1 MKIAFLGSIYPKHA
15 DLIYRENPS
24 LKYRPSNEQMDCIRW
39 HALSSYVK
47 WNDYLESKG
56 CEIVQFHHNL
66 NFVEM
71 EWAKENNFSSS
82 RTNCVLE
89 VGLKKIKKFNPDVL
103 YCSSPSFY
111 IQNGFLQELVH
122 SLPQK
127 PKLVAWYGANCGDE
141 KIFSFFDLTLSNSK
155 HLVNS
160 LREKNINSDHLR
172 HSFDPII
179 LEKIG
184 PTEKSMNRLGFF
196 GNLCVTNDFNQR
208 TKILRE
214 ISSKIKIL
222 DVHGEIEKPCFMS
235 RSKYFCLESRQKLS
249 NVACRLYPTKSLK
262 YWSDKKNLPPN
273 PWQIEK
279 KFSSSI
285 KEPLYGHEMLKK
297 LASYQVAFNFHNR
310 HTGDSACNMRLF
322 EATGVGCCLLTDY
335 KSDID
340 SLFKPGI
347 EILTYKNL
355 DEAVTKAR
363 YLSNNPSVAK
373 QIALAGQKRT
383 ISEYTSEK
391 QVEHLFFHLSN
402 LRN

>member
-1 MKIAFLGSIYPKHA
+1 MKVAFLSSIYPKHA

-24 LKYRPSNEQMDCIRW
+24 LKYRPSNEQMDFIRW

-47 WNDYLESKG
+47 WNNYLQSKS

-66 NFVEM
+66 PYVELK
-71 EWAKENNFSSS
+71 WAEENQFCPKKDNEIFQIGI
-82 RTNCVLE
+82 E
-89 VGLKKIKKFNPDVL
+89 KIKRFKPDIL
-103 YCSSPSFY
+103 YCSSPLFY
-111 IQNGFLQELVH
+111 TRSNFLNILINH
-122 SLPQK
+122 LPKK

-160 LREKNINSDHLR
+160 LRQKKINSDHLR

-214 ISSKIKIL
+214 ISYKTKIL
-222 DVHGEIEKPCFMS
+222 DVYGEIEKPCFMA

-249 NVACRLYPTKSLK
+249 KVASSLLPSNSLR

-279 KFSSSI
+279 NFSSSI
-285 KEPLYGHEMLKK
+285 KEPLYGHQMLKK

-310 HTGDSACNMRLF
+310 HTEDSACNMRLF
-322 EATGVGCCLLTDY
+322 EVTGVGCCLLTDY
-335 KSDID
+335 KSDIHKIFEPD
-340 SLFKPGI
+340 S
-347 EILTYKNL
+347 EIVTYSSPE
-355 DEAVTKAR
+355 EAISKAK
-363 YLSNNPSVAK
+363 YLMAEPKSA
-373 QIALAGQKRT
+373 QEIALAGQKRT
-383 ISEYTSEK
+383 LSDYTAEK
-391 QVEHLFFHLSN
+391 QVDHLVYHLNN
-402 LRN
+402 LWN